1 MNQANQSSR
10 SRRFPKTLAEQAKA
24 FGYERFLTERD
35 WEIELKLP
43 RGGVR
48 RILLNAIGMAIAEG
62 PMLGHAYSLE
72 AILPYVRPDWKFKVG
87 RLANGCQTTYIGP

>member
-1 MNQANQSSR
+1 MEKRHYTHSR
-10 SRRFPKTLAEQAKA
+10 KKFSTTLAEQAKA